1 LRADVGKRGL
11 ILQVRLSG
19 IHPAVFRPRER
30 QGEYNIVGRFDGRT
44 AVVTGAGNGI
54 GRGIALRLASDGASV
69 GILDHD
75 AVGCERVL
83 NSIMEF
89 GGKGIALP
97 ADVSNLAEMNHAI
110 GQLDAAYGAPT
121 VAVHSAGIMPTGTL
135 LETSEMEWDRVHAVN
150 VKGAFLLCKEVIPH
164 MLREKKGSII
174 FVSSITGV
182 IGMPGLAAYSSTK
195 GALISLARALAIDF
209 AREGIRVNSI
219 APGTIDSSML
229 HDFVAAQK
237 DPEETRRK
245 FDDIQ
250 PRGSIGTIEE
260 VVNLVAF
267 LASDESS
274 LINGA
279 NLPVDG
285 GMSVKGQQP
294 RL

>member
-1 LRADVGKRGL
+1 MDRDV
-11 ILQVRLSG
+11 VS
-19 IHPAVFRPRER
+19 
-30 QGEYNIVGRFDGRT
+30 RFGGRT

-54 GRGIALRLASDGASV
+54 GRGIALRLARDGAAV
-69 GILDHD
+69 GILDND
-75 AVGCERVL
+75 AMGCEQVL
-83 NSIMEF
+83 HTIMEF

-97 ADVSNLAEMNHAI
+97 ADVSNPAEMKHAI
-110 GQLDAAYGAPT
+110 RQLDAACGAPT
-121 VAVHSAGIMPTGTL
+121 LAVHSAGIMPTGTL
-135 LETSEMEWDRVHAVN
+135 LETSEKDWDRVYAVN
-150 VKGAFLLCKEVIPH
+150 VKGAFLMSKEVIPH

-174 FVSSITGV
+174 LVSSITGV

-195 GALISLARALAIDF
+195 GALISFARALAIDY

-237 DPEETRRK
+237 DPEQTRK
-245 FDDIQ
+245 MFDDIQ
-250 PRGSIGTIEE
+250 PRGSVGTIEE

-279 NLPVDG
+279 NVPVDG
-285 GMSVKGQQP
+285 GMSIKGQQP

>member
-1 LRADVGKRGL
+1 
-11 ILQVRLSG
+11 
-19 IHPAVFRPRER
+19 
-30 QGEYNIVGRFDGRT
+30 VGRFDGRT

-54 GRGIALRLASDGASV
+54 GRGIALGFAREGAAV
-69 GILDHD
+69 GILDND
-75 AVGCERVL
+75 AAGCDRVL
-83 NSIMEF
+83 HTMMEF

-97 ADVSNLAEMNHAI
+97 ADVSNPADMNHAI
-110 GQLDAAYGAPT
+110 RQLEVAYRPPT
-121 VAVHSAGIMPTGTL
+121 IVVHSAGIMPTGTI
-135 LETSEMEWDRVHAVN
+135 LETSEKEWDRVHAVN

-164 MLREKKGSII
+164 MLREKHGSII
-174 FVSSITGV
+174 LVSSITGV

-195 GALISLARALAIDF
+195 GALISLARALAVDY

-237 DPEETRRK
+237 DPEGTREK
-245 FDDIQ
+245 FDEIQ
-250 PRGSIGTIEE
+250 PRGSVGTIDE
-260 VVNLVAF
+260 VVSAVAF

-274 LINGA
+274 LISGV
-279 NLPVDG
+279 NLSVDG

>member
-1 LRADVGKRGL
+1 M
-11 ILQVRLSG
+11 
-19 IHPAVFRPRER
+19 
-30 QGEYNIVGRFDGRT
+30 
-44 AVVTGAGNGI
+44 VTGAGNGI
-54 GRGIALRLASDGASV
+54 GRGIALRLAREGAAV
-69 GILDHD
+69 GILDSD
-75 AVGCERVL
+75 PLGCERVL
-83 NSIMEF
+83 QTMMEF

-97 ADVSNLAEMNHAI
+97 ADVSEQGEIRDAI
-110 GQLDAAYGAPT
+110 RQLDAAYGAPT
-121 VAVHSAGIMPTGTL
+121 LAVHSAGIMPTGTL
-135 LETSEMEWDRVHAVN
+135 LETSEKEWDRVHAVN
-150 VKGAFLLCKEVIPH
+150 VKGAFLICKEVIPH

-174 FVSSITGV
+174 LVSSITGV

-195 GALISLARALAIDF
+195 GALISLARALAVDY
-209 AREGIRVNSI
+209 AREGVRVNSI

-229 HDFVAAQK
+229 HDFVAAQN
-237 DPEETRRK
+237 DPQETRLR

-260 VVNLVAF
+260 VVNVVAF

-285 GMSVKGQQP
+285 GMSIKGQQP

>member
-1 LRADVGKRGL
+1 MG
-11 ILQVRLSG
+11 Q
-19 IHPAVFRPRER
+19 
-30 QGEYNIVGRFDGRT
+30 FDGQT

-54 GRGIALRLASDGASV
+54 GRGIALRLARDGISV
-69 GILDHD
+69 GILDND
-75 AVGCERVL
+75 PMGCERVL
-83 NSIMEF
+83 DTILEI
-89 GGKGIALP
+89 GGKALALP

-110 GQLDAAYGAPT
+110 RQLEAAYGAPT

-135 LETSEMEWDRVHAVN
+135 LETSEMAWDRVHAVN

-174 FVSSITGV
+174 LVSSITGV

-195 GALISLARALAIDF
+195 GALISLARALAIDY

-229 HDFVAAQK
+229 HEFVAAQK
-237 DPEETRRK
+237 DPEETRKK
-245 FDDIQ
+245 FDEIQ

-260 VVNLVAF
+260 VANLVAF

-279 NLPVDG
+279 NIPVDG
-285 GMSVKGQQP
+285 GMSVNGQQP

>member
-1 LRADVGKRGL
+1 
-11 ILQVRLSG
+11 
-19 IHPAVFRPRER
+19 
-30 QGEYNIVGRFDGRT
+30 VGRLDGRT

-54 GRGIALRLASDGASV
+54 GCGIALRLAREGAAV
-69 GILDHD
+69 GILDND
-75 AVGCERVL
+75 PLGCERVL
-83 NSIMEF
+83 HTMMEF

-97 ADVSNLAEMNHAI
+97 ADVSEQGDIRDAI
-110 GQLDAAYGAPT
+110 RQLYAAYGAPT
-121 VAVHSAGIMPTGTL
+121 LAVHSAGIMPTGTL
-135 LETSEMEWDRVHAVN
+135 LETSEKEWDRVHAVN
-150 VKGAFLLCKEVIPH
+150 VKGAFLICKEVIPH

-174 FVSSITGV
+174 LVSYITGV

-195 GALISLARALAIDF
+195 GALISLARALAVDY

-229 HDFVAAQK
+229 HDFVAAQN
-237 DPEETRRK
+237 DPQETRRR

-260 VVNLVAF
+260 VVNVVAF

-285 GMSVKGQQP
+285 GMSIKGQQP
-294 RL
+294 RH

>member
-1 LRADVGKRGL
+1 M
-11 ILQVRLSG
+11 
-19 IHPAVFRPRER
+19 
-30 QGEYNIVGRFDGRT
+30 
-44 AVVTGAGNGI
+44 
-54 GRGIALRLASDGASV
+54 
-69 GILDHD
+69 
-75 AVGCERVL
+75 
-83 NSIMEF
+83 MEF

-97 ADVSNLAEMNHAI
+97 ADVSDQAEVSHAI
-110 GQLDAAYGAPT
+110 RRLDEDWGTPT
-121 VAVHSAGIMPTGTL
+121 IVVHSAGIMPTGTL
-135 LETSEMEWDRVHAVN
+135 LETSEKEWDRVHAVN
-150 VKGAFLLCKEVIPH
+150 VRGAFLVCKEVIPH

-174 FVSSITGV
+174 LVSSITGV

-195 GALISLARALAIDF
+195 GALISLARALAVDY

-229 HDFVAAQK
+229 HDFVTAQN
-237 DPEETRRK
+237 DPQETRRR

-260 VVNLVAF
+260 VVNVVAF

-285 GMSVKGQQP
+285 GMSIKGQQP